1 VSMKIT
7 INGIEREVDPSR
19 SLLHI
24 CEEAG
29 IRVPT
34 LCYDER
40 MKPEGACRLCV
51 MEDKKRDEL
60 VVSCATFPKEGMVI
74 ETDSERV
81 HKSRKGT
88 LDLLFSNHPN
98 DCLTCGAS
106 GACKLQDYC
115 YEYGV
120 LDGSYRSGAQRK
132 APVDT
137 SNKFYDFDP
146 YKCILCGKCYR
157 MCQEVQCTDAIGLS
171 NRGFTTKIATP
182 MEEGLANS
190 RCVSCGNCVAVCPT
204 GALLPKNQNFR
215 YFDVKKTRTTCSFCG
230 VGCQIDILT
239 KNEKIVGVEPHLGTK
254 ANDGL
259 LCVKGRFSWHFVQ
272 HPDRLKEPLIKENGR
287 FREASWEEALDLVA
301 SRMKQI
307 KQDHGPDAIA
317 GFSSARCTNEDNYL
331 FQKLLRAG
339 VGTNN
344 VDHCARL

>member
-1 VSMKIT
+1 MKIT
-7 INGIEREVDPSR
+7 INGRERDVDPAR
-19 SLLHI
+19 SLLDI
-24 CEEAG
+24 LEADG
-29 IRVPT
+29 ISVPT
-34 LCYDER
+34 LCYDSR

-51 MEDKKRDEL
+51 VEDVKKNKL
-60 VVSCATFPKEGMVI
+60 ITACSTFPAEGMVI
-74 ETDSERV
+74 ASDSERV
-81 HKSRKGT
+81 HKSRRAT

-120 LDGSYRSGAQRK
+120 LDGSYRDGVQRV
-132 APVDT
+132 AEIDT
-137 SNKFYDFDP
+137 SNKFYDYDP

-157 MCQEVQCTDAIGLS
+157 MCSEVQCTDAIGLAG
-171 NRGFTTKIATP
+171 RGFETKVAAP
-182 MEEGLANS
+182 GDAGLANS

-204 GALLPKNQNFR
+204 GALLPKKQNFR
-215 YFDVKKTRTTCSFCG
+215 YFEVKRTRTTCSFCG
-230 VGCQIDILT
+230 VGCQMDILT
-239 KNEKIVGVEPHLGTK
+239 KGEKIVGVEPHFGKK

-272 HPDRLKEPLIKENGR
+272 HPDRLTQPLIKENGA

-301 SRMKQI
+301 SKMQTVKEES
-307 KQDHGPDAIA
+307 GPDAVA